1 MKLVV
6 NIKRL
11 NKDYS
16 QDYADQYH
24 FGEESNNN
32 MKSHWG
38 YTYSIDNVSEILT
51 KEQSVYNKTGE
62 LENGEKVSI
71 DFKEMF
77 VLEAYSNDEL
87 LADWAVSTQ
96 LIDDT
101 HNVFKRKRGITY
113 FYIYI
118 NDRED
123 FECPADRLFCLN
135 EGLPNDLFKKV

>member
-38 YTYSIDNVSEILT
+38 YTYSVENVNEILT
-51 KEQSVYNKTGE
+51 KEDSVYNKTGK
-62 LENGEKVSI
+62 LENGKKVSI

-77 VLEAYSNDEL
+77 VIEAYSNDEL
-87 LADWAVSTQ
+87 LADWAVSMK

-101 HNVFKRKRGITY
+101 HKVFKRKRGITY

-123 FECPADRLFCLN
+123 FERTTDRLFCLN
-135 EGLPNDLFKKV
+135 ESLPKELFKKQ